1 MCHLI
6 IITNPIVL
14 SGVTVFIR
22 GPGHRGVRR
31 PSQHHALTDSEMAV
45 RV

>member
-6 IITNPIVL
+6 IITNPIIL

-22 GPGHRGVRR
+22 GHRGFRR

-45 RV
+45 GV